1 VPRPTK
7 AQLVLLELA
16 GAAAAGGLAIGG
28 VWKYAGIGVGGVVA
42 LLAIVPLNRRWLYQV
57 ASSWIRFARRRRRT
71 RRGASLRDLLG
82 DYQVESV
89 PAGTRGSSIGVVRS
103 GTTWSLPLALGLDS
117 VFNDDA
123 PVPVNLL
130 ADLLR
135 VEDVR
140 LSSVRLFTL
149 TTPAHAV
156 ARAPSGP
163 GAPLTPL
170 VARYCLIT
178 LDGRRAADAIAAR
191 GGTEA
196 AVHQILRRC
205 AVHAE
210 QVLSTAGLTVRR
222 LDQNAVASLFATWLG
237 PASEEDRATR
247 RATAERWRDVR
258 VAGTWST
265 IFAVTGSGDDIADR
279 VFRLTAAAPT
289 PVAATSLVLRPEDTG
304 EDVTG
309 TILVRLSAP
318 LSASYDDTAHSLGL
332 LARAFD
338 LEMQR
343 VDGEQGE
350 LLRATTPMGI
360 GEPV

>member
-1 VPRPTK
+1 M
-7 AQLVLLELA
+7 LLELG
-16 GAAAAGGLAIGG
+16 GAAAVGGLALGDPWRIP
-28 VWKYAGIGVGGVVA
+28 GIAVGAVVV
-42 LLAIVPLNRRWLYQV
+42 LLAIVPWQRRWLYQV
-57 ASSWIRFARRRRRT
+57 LGSWVRFRRRRRRA
-71 RRGASLRDLLG
+71 RRGDGLTGILG
-82 DYQVESV
+82 EYQVESV

-123 PVPVNLL
+123 PVPIHLL
-130 ADLLR
+130 TDLLR

-149 TTPAHAV
+149 TTPAHVA
-156 ARAPSGP
+156 ARAPGGP

-178 LDGRRAADAIAAR
+178 LDGQRAADAIAAR
-191 GGTEA
+191 GGTQA

-210 QVLSTAGLTVRR
+210 QVLSTAGLSVRR
-222 LDQNAVASLFATWLG
+222 LDQHAVASLFGTWLG
-237 PASEEDRATR
+237 PASEQDRSTRPAT
-247 RATAERWRDVR
+247 TERWRDVS

-265 IFAVTGSGDDIADR
+265 IFAVTGSGDDVADR

-289 PVAATSLVLRPEDTG
+289 PVAATALVLRPDDHAG
-304 EDVTG
+304 AGDDVTG

-318 LSASYDDTAHSLGL
+318 ASASHDDTAHSLGL

-350 LLRATTPMGI
+350 LLRATTPVGI
-360 GEPV
+360 GEPG